1 MRNAHTLKNNLTTLK
16 YVDSDRFFLIKCLL
30 ASVHSILLLGF
41 ICYQFYQPLFLNS
54 DTWVFVYLFLFLS
67 FSIDFVYFYFYQKIK
82 DISFFQWSFLF
93 LDAVLMTVCL
103 SAVIPLLYSVLI
115 FIYMLQIFSAGLLGQ
130 YKGAFTQGLLVS
142 FLFSWTLILYSSGVE
157 SDQSL
162 VFSFLINNF
171 GFMTVAGLS
180 GFFGHHAKKMK
191 WSLMAANEVVNRLEN
206 LNDLIAD
213 NINMGLF
220 ILDEETFIVHS
231 NQAALNILNLP
242 SGFSAPVHQVFP
254 ELREYMVSNEG
265 KEEGHLNIEYQNGSD
280 KLSIEAFVSPIEVF
294 EQEKQKY
301 LILFQDRTQMHEIE
315 KKVQEKEKFA
325 SIGRMAAG
333 IAHELRNP
341 LSSIG
346 GSIQLLDIQNKAS
359 SENKRLM
366 DIALREVSRLN
377 RIVGEFLDYATDE
390 ESVLAKV
397 EMEPVQVNS
406 ILEEL
411 LDNVR
416 VNPKWEHI
424 NYHFTLQAKGVIQG
438 HSDKFKQIFLNIV
451 KNACEAMENQS
462 VGKLE
467 IDSFDDNEWVI
478 VKIKDD
484 GVGINK
490 EDKARIYEPF
500 YSKKE
505 SGTGLGLAIVRKLV
519 FFYKGYLSYESHGEK
534 GTICTLR
541 FPIQPN
547 FFPGELAQKKSA

>member
-1 MRNAHTLKNNLTTLK
+1 
-16 YVDSDRFFLIKCLL
+16 
-30 ASVHSILLLGF
+30 
-41 ICYQFYQPLFLNS
+41 
-54 DTWVFVYLFLFLS
+54 
-67 FSIDFVYFYFYQKIK
+67 
-82 DISFFQWSFLF
+82 
-93 LDAVLMTVCL
+93 
-103 SAVIPLLYSVLI
+103 
-115 FIYMLQIFSAGLLGQ
+115 MLQIFSAGLLGQ

-142 FLFSWTLILYSSGVE
+142 FLFLWTLILYSPGVE

-162 VFSFLINNF
+162 ALSFLLNNF

-180 GFFGHHAKKMK
+180 GFFGYHAKKME
-191 WSLMAANEVVNRLEN
+191 WSLIAADEAVSQLEN
-206 LNDLIAD
+206 LNELIVD

-231 NQAALNILNLP
+231 NQAALSILNLP
-242 SGFSAPVHQVFP
+242 PAFSTPVNQVFP
-254 ELREYMVSNEG
+254 ELREYIVSNAGNET
-265 KEEGHLNIEYQNGSD
+265 GHLNIEYQKGSD
-280 KLSIEAFVSPIEVF
+280 KLSIKVFVSPIKNF

-301 LILFQDRTQMHEIE
+301 LILFQDCTQMHEIE
-315 KKVQEKEKFA
+315 KKMQEKEKFA

-346 GSIQLLDIQNKAS
+346 GSIQLLDIYNKDS

-377 RIVGEFLDYATDE
+377 RIIGEFLDYATDE
-390 ESVLAKV
+390 ESALTKL

-416 VNPKWEHI
+416 VSPKWEHI
-424 NYHFTLQAKGVIQG
+424 KYHFTLQSKGLIQG
-438 HSDKFKQIFLNIV
+438 HADKFKQIFLNIV
-451 KNACEAMENQS
+451 KNACEAMEGQS

-467 IDSFDDNEWVI
+467 IESFDDNEWVI
-478 VKIKDD
+478 VRVKDN
-484 GVGINK
+484 GVGISD
-490 EDKARIYEPF
+490 EDKPHIYEPF
-500 YSKKE
+500 YSKKQ

-519 FFYKGYLSYESHGEK
+519 FSYKGYLSYENYDEK

>member
-1 MRNAHTLKNNLTTLK
+1 MKNMYVLKNDLTVLNYIDNK
-16 YVDSDRFFLIKCLL
+16 FFLIQCLF
-30 ASVHSILLLGF
+30 ASVHSVLLFGF
-41 ICYQFYQPLFLNS
+41 IFYQFVQPLFLNS
-54 DTWVFVYLFLFLS
+54 DIWIFVYLFLSLS
-67 FSIDFVYFYFYQKIK
+67 FSIDFVYFYFHEKIK
-82 DISFFQWSFLF
+82 VNTSLHWLFLF

-103 SAVIPLLYSVLI
+103 SAVVPVLYSVLI
-115 FIYMLQIFSAGLLGQ
+115 FVYMLQIFSAGLLGQ
-130 YKGAFTQGLLVS
+130 YKGAFVQGLLVS
-142 FLFSWTLILYSSGVE
+142 LLFSWILILNPSGADH
-157 SDQSL
+157 SQSL
-162 VFSFLINNF
+162 VVSFVLNNF

-180 GFFGHHAKKMK
+180 GFFGHQAKKMN
-191 WSLMAANEVVNRLEN
+191 WSLLAADKIVSQLEN
-206 LNDLIAD
+206 LNALIAK

-220 ILDEETFIVHS
+220 ILDEEAFVIHS

-242 SGFSAPVHQVFP
+242 PSFSGPVHQVFP
-254 ELREYMVSNEG
+254 ELREYIISKKQNG
-265 KEEGHLNIEYQNGSD
+265 IDHLNVEHQSGSD
-280 KLSIEAFVSPIEVF
+280 KKLIKIFISPIKSSA
-294 EQEKQKY
+294 QDTKKY
-301 LILFQDRTQMHEIE
+301 LILFQDCTKMHKIE
-315 KKVQEKEKFA
+315 KKEQEKEKFA

-346 GSIQLLDIQNKAS
+346 GSIQLLDIDNKNI

-390 ESVLAKV
+390 DSALTKI
-397 EMEPVQVNS
+397 EMETVHVNF

-424 NYHFTLQAKGVIQG
+424 KYHFTLKSHGVIQG
-438 HSDKFKQIFLNIV
+438 HADKFKQIFLNII
-451 KNACEAMENQS
+451 KNACEAMEGQS
-462 VGKLE
+462 VGQLE
-467 IDSFDDNEWVI
+467 IESFDDNEWVVVR
-478 VKIKDD
+478 VKDT
-484 GVGINK
+484 GVGIS
-490 EDKARIYEPF
+490 DKDKPHIYEPF

-505 SGTGLGLAIVRKLV
+505 RGTGLGLAIVRKLV
-519 FFYKGYLSYESHGEK
+519 LFYKGHLSYENRDEK